1 MPIVRPNKD
10 DLARARRKTDWR
22 RLDKLSDKAI
32 GRAVAGD
39 ADAAPDMSRRLRR
52 GAFRRVDPR
61 SGKVDVVAIR
71 ARTGLSQRAF
81 AERFGLDPRAVQD
94 WEQGRRKPTRSV
106 ASYLR
111 VIDKAP
117 DVVAKALEEA

>member
-1 MPIVRPNKD
+1 MPTVRPTKD
-10 DLARARRKTDWR
+10 DLAKARRKTDWR
-22 RLDKLSDKAI
+22 RLDALSDKAI
-32 GRAVAGD
+32 ARAIAAD
-39 ADAAPDMSRRLRR
+39 PDAAPDMSGELRR

-61 SGKVDVVAIR
+61 SRDVDVVAIR
-71 ARTGLSQRAF
+71 ARAGLSQRAF

-94 WEQGRRKPTRSV
+94 WEQGRRKPTRAA

-117 DVVAKALEEA
+117 DAVAAALEEA

>member
-1 MPIVRPNKD
+1 MPTVRPSKD
-10 DLARARRKTDWR
+10 DLAKARRKTDWR
-22 RLDKLSDKAI
+22 RLDALSDEKIDRAI
-32 GRAVAGD
+32 AED
-39 ADAAPDMSRRLRR
+39 PDAAPDMSRALRR

-61 SGKVDVVAIR
+61 SGEVDVVAIR

-81 AERFGLDPRAVQD
+81 AERFGLDLRAVQD

-117 DVVAKALEEA
+117 EAVVAALEDA

>member
-1 MPIVRPNKD
+1 MPTIRPSKD
-10 DLARARRKTDWR
+10 DLAKARRKTDWR
-22 RLDKLSDKAI
+22 RLDALSDKAI
-32 GRAVAGD
+32 GRAIAQD
-39 ADAAPDMSRRLRR
+39 PDAAPAMSRALRR
-52 GAFRRVDPR
+52 GAFRRVAPR
-61 SGKVDVVAIR
+61 SGEIDVVAIR

-81 AERFGLDPRAVQD
+81 AERFGLDPRAIQD

-117 DVVAKALEEA
+117 DAVVAALEEA

>member
-1 MPIVRPNKD
+1 MPTVRPSKI
-10 DLARARRKTDWR
+10 DLAKARRKTDWR
-22 RLDKLSDKAI
+22 RLDALSDKEIDRAI
-32 GRAVAGD
+32 AD
-39 ADAAPDMSRRLRR
+39 DTDAAPDLSGELRR

-61 SGKVDVVAIR
+61 SGDIDVVAIR

-117 DVVAKALEEA
+117 DMVAAALEEA